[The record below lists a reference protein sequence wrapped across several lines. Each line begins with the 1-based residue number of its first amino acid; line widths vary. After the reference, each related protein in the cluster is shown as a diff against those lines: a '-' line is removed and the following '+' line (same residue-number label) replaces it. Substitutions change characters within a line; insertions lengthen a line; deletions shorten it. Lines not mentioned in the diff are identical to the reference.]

1 MSTFDKVKEV
11 IRADKEPV
19 KPKLEQAVRQ
29 IRTQIVK
36 LDQTSGKLK
45 ARDANIFN
53 SVVAAL
59 QKHDQPHA
67 TVYANELAE
76 IRKTN
81 KTVSNAKL
89 SMEQVQIRLNTV
101 SELGDVVVTLSPCMS
116 LIKGLSTSLGGMMPE
131 VADSMQ
137 DLSSMLGDIVTGS
150 TINHEGTMGEFTT
163 SNGDA
168 QSILDEAQAM
178 VEGQTRQNMPEPPI
192 NNSIE
197 DIAPLRRLHTL
208 RVLRLENND
217 ITDVSALA
225 GLNQLKELSLAQNW
239 SLYNVQALLL
249 NQGIGKG
256 DELDLRFTY
265 VPCSDMNAFAN
276 LGVTLLRV
284 TSINGSA
291 CDGRRLEDDQGF

>member
-1 MSTFDKVKEV
+1 MVSFSEKWNVLKSKETLSQ
-11 IRADKEPV
+11 KFMGTV
-19 KPKLEQAVRQ
+19 KPDAPLKNRLDLAQKRLQ
-29 IRTQIVK
+29 QQIVK
-36 LDQTSGKLK
+36 LGETEQKLK
-45 ARDANIFN
+45 QKDSMFMDKIVEATKTNNQAYARMY
-53 SVVAAL
+53 
-59 QKHDQPHA
+59 A
-67 TVYANELAE
+67 TELAE
-76 IRKTN
+76 IRKNN

-150 TINHEGTMGEFTT
+150 TITHEGTMGEFTT

-197 DIAPLRRLHTL
+197 DI
-208 RVLRLENND
+208 
-217 ITDVSALA
+217 
-225 GLNQLKELSLAQNW
+225 LKEREA
-239 SLYNVQALLL
+239 
-249 NQGIGKG
+249 I
-256 DELDLRFTY
+256 
-265 VPCSDMNAFAN
+265 
-276 LGVTLLRV
+276 
-284 TSINGSA
+284 
-291 CDGRRLEDDQGF
+291 

>member
-1 MSTFDKVKEV
+1 MPNYAVSYMASFSEKWNILKNKETLSQ
-11 IRADKEPV
+11 KFMGTV
-19 KPKLEQAVRQ
+19 KPEAPLKHRLDVAQKKLQLQISKLGETEQ
-29 IRTQIVK
+29 
-36 LDQTSGKLK
+36 KLK
-45 ARDANIFN
+45 QKDTMFMDKIVEATKANN
-53 SVVAAL
+53 
-59 QKHDQPHA
+59 QPYA
-67 TVYANELAE
+67 KMYANELAE

-150 TINHEGTMGEFTT
+150 TITHEGTMGEFTT

-197 DIAPLRRLHTL
+197 DI
-208 RVLRLENND
+208 
-217 ITDVSALA
+217 
-225 GLNQLKELSLAQNW
+225 LKEREA
-239 SLYNVQALLL
+239 
-249 NQGIGKG
+249 I
-256 DELDLRFTY
+256 
-265 VPCSDMNAFAN
+265 
-276 LGVTLLRV
+276 
-284 TSINGSA
+284 
-291 CDGRRLEDDQGF
+291 